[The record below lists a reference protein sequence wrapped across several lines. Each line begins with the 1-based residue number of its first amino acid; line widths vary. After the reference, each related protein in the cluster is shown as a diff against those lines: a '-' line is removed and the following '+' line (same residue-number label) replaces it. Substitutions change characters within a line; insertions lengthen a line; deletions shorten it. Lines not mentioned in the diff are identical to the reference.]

1 MRPPSSL
8 IFCAILAGGPL
19 LPGAVLTAP
28 AWAAPPVKPAPQV
41 DPKAPKPSE
50 VVSEEQLFARLAK
63 AESRE
68 EAKPIEEKLQAMFK
82 ASGSPSVDLL
92 MNRAEVAEAAGDKK
106 MAQKLLGSVT
116 GIAPNY
122 AEGWHARAAL
132 ETASGDDT
140 AALIS
145 LQKVVLLNPRQ
156 FDALGE
162 LAGMLEDYGD
172 KAGALKLY
180 RRALALDPQM
190 DGVERHVRALAREVE
205 GQDI

>member
-1 MRPPSSL
+1 MRP
-8 IFCAILAGGPL
+8 APL
-19 LPGAVLTAP
+19 LTCLGFSLVLPFAAGAALAVP
-28 AWAAPPVKPAPQV
+28 PAPPKAEPDPA
-41 DPKAPKPSE
+41 APKPKA
-50 VVSEEQLFARLAK
+50 VVSEEQLFAQLAK
-63 AESRE
+63 AQSADD
-68 EAKPIEEKLQAMFK
+68 AKPIEEKLEGMFK

-92 MNRAEVAEAAGDKK
+92 MNRAEVAGAQGDQK
-106 MAQKLLGSVT
+106 MARKLVESVT
-116 GIAPNY
+116 TIAPNY

-140 AALIS
+140 SALIS

-156 FDALGE
+156 FNALNE

-180 RRALALDPQM
+180 KRAFALDPQM
-190 DGVERHVRALAREVE
+190 DGLERHLRALSREVE